1 MSDDSSIEE
10 IPPDQEASPQ
20 QEEEV
25 IRIPI

>member
-1 MSDDSSIEE
+1 MSDDDVQE
-10 IPPDQEASPQ
+10 IPPDQEASS